1 MNTPLGD
8 EPSVWLTGDDKAVA
22 LLEAIL
28 AIEKGEHDEVKAVRA
43 AYVVLHTV
51 SHGLSARDLL
61 VLNAGF
67 CIATPLQA
75 FRMHGRTFGQQ
86 ARNKE
91 GYCLK
96 DEVDIRSL
104 VIEKLTIL
112 VEGRT
117 ANLGRLIND
126 YFSLLALEK
135 YQAEQSSL
143 QLA

>member
-22 LLEAIL
+22 LLEAII

-43 AYVVLHTV
+43 AYVMLHTV
-51 SHGLSARDLL
+51 SRGLSARSLL
-61 VLNAGF
+61 VLHAGF
-67 CIATPLQA
+67 CISTPLQA

-86 ARNKE
+86 ARCKE

-104 VIEKLTIL
+104 IIEKLTIL

-117 ANLGRLIND
+117 ANLGRLVND
-126 YFSLLALEK
+126 YTCLLAWERD
-135 YQAEQSSL
+135 QAQQQSL